1 MSTLRAYGFDK
12 EIVNNFHKLR
22 KDKYHNLFRIS
33 SSIWFEDSI
42 WDFQHLNKYNRA
54 KLMYVYNFGR
64 IPPNYRL
71 YVKTMMLNEILIDK
85 NEFGTIH
92 KKFVLVAHITS
103 YLHKHEVKE
112 AWMLNLSVV
121 KSFFEEKKEY
131 CTNNYIEVL
140 KVAYIK
146 FISAIEDIDNINL
159 QLIKNYLKEI
169 GDDCYKAKSTTAKND
184 YIPNEFLNQIVSF
197 ALQDLEDKQVSRGDR
212 IISALVIILA
222 ETGLRIEELSM
233 LETNK
238 LREVAIGEKKH
249 HYLEFKTFKI
259 ESKDTIT
266 WLSSKAAKAYQ
277 IAEKLVDEII
287 DSLSEST
294 KMRVFL
300 TLNNNKPFKRRV
312 HMNELNELISCID
325 EEELKKLDRQARQY
339 LWISDKYGLKKH
351 GTTVLRE
358 NIQRFFIR
366 HNNKFD
372 VSVVPKQSQRKI
384 KTLTINS
391 KTKYAKIFNSEERK
405 KAPFE
410 ENKEKSYWYVNP
422 HMFRVTVCT
431 KLFMQG
437 IHLDFIVKHMN
448 HLSEDMTVYY
458 NKSQEFEDQ
467 LEESINILASISNEE
482 GYIETDPSKIQDE
495 FLKSELENEK
505 KHKNIVRIND
515 FLEANHFNVKNDV
528 KNIIRLLK
536 QTNSPLIENDFGVC
550 IRSVIHGICERRK
563 YFSST
568 SDYYHI
574 GIQLPT
580 FKFIHHSYER
590 FEQKRRIVEHNAS
603 LAASNSKYKSEYERE
618 IKALTYFIKKTL
630 KEEVRLLDEYIMI
643 HGKKNVSENYPDIK
657 HIVDKLPLIKKEID
671 EWIV

>member
-1 MSTLRAYGFDK
+1 MNTLRTYGFDRD
-12 EIVNNFHKLR
+12 IVKNFHKLR
-22 KDKYHNLFRIS
+22 KDKYHNLFRVS
-33 SSIWFEDSI
+33 SSIWFKDSI
-42 WDFQHLNKYNRA
+42 WDFQHLNEYNRA
-54 KLMYVYNFGR
+54 KLMYVYDFGR
-64 IPPNYRL
+64 IPPKYQL
-71 YVKTMMLNEILIDK
+71 YVKTMLLNEILIDK

-103 YLHKHEVKE
+103 YLQNHDVKE
-112 AWMLNLSVV
+112 TWMLNLNVV
-121 KSFFEEKKEY
+121 KRFFEEKKEY

-159 QLIKNYLKEI
+159 EPIKKYLKEI
-169 GDDCYKAKSTTAKND
+169 GDDCYKAKSATAKND
-184 YIPNEFLNQIVSF
+184 YIPDEFLNQIVSF
-197 ALQDLEDKQVSRGDR
+197 ALQDLENKQLNRGDR
-212 IISALVIILA
+212 IVSALVIILA

-238 LREVAIGEKKH
+238 LREVAVGEKKH
-249 HYLEFKTFKI
+249 YYLEFKTFKI

-277 IAEKLVDEII
+277 IAEGLVNEII
-287 DSLSEST
+287 ESLSEST

-312 HMNELNELISCID
+312 QMNELNELISCLD
-325 EEELKKLDRQARQY
+325 EKEIKKLDKQARKY

-372 VSVVPKQSQRKI
+372 ISVVPKHSQKKI

-391 KTKYAKIFNSEERK
+391 KTKYAKFFSSEERK

-448 HLSEDMTVYY
+448 HLSEDMTIYY

-467 LEESINILASISNEE
+467 LEESISILASISNEK
-482 GYIETDPSKIQDE
+482 GTIETDPSKVQDE

-505 KHKNIVRIND
+505 KYKNIVRIND
-515 FLEANHFNVKNDV
+515 FLEENHFHIKNDV

-550 IRSVIHGICERRK
+550 MRSVIHGICERRK

-580 FKFIHHSYER
+580 FKFIHYSYER

-603 LAASNSKYKSEYERE
+603 LAAKDKKYRSEYERE
-618 IKALTYFIKKTL
+618 VKALKHFLNKTL
-630 KEEVRLLDEYIMI
+630 KEELKFLDEYIVK
-643 HGKKNVSENYPDIK
+643 HGKQTVSENHPNIK
-657 HIVDKLPLIKKEID
+657 HIVDRLPLIRKEI
-671 EWIV
+671 EPWIL